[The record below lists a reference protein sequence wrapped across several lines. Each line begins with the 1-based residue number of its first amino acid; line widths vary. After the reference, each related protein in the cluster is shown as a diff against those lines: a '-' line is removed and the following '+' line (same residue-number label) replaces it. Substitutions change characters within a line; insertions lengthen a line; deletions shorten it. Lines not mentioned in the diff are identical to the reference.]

1 LLAALAGFFVGFA
14 IWFHVTTKVIQT
26 AYFQQFAI
34 VFLTG
39 AMFALIERIR
49 CAKTAIVSTIGIAAI
64 TAITT
69 SAVAIL
75 PAIAVAA
82 ILTGKAQFP
91 IWLRPPV
98 DVSYGVYLY
107 AFPMQQLIVSY
118 GFSFA
123 IPLAVALCMTM
134 ALAVLSALFIER
146 PLLQNTHSS
155 SRPSTFAAANG

>member
-82 ILTGKAQFP
+82 ILTGKAQFQFGCDRRSMSP
-91 IWLRPPV
+91 
-98 DVSYGVYLY
+98 
-107 AFPMQQLIVSY
+107 
-118 GFSFA
+118 
-123 IPLAVALCMTM
+123 TE
-134 ALAVLSALFIER
+134 FICTR
-146 PLLQNTHSS
+146 FQCSN
-155 SRPSTFAAANG
+155 